1 MKNSSIHVTETDM
14 KHISKEHILVL
25 GGSGGIG
32 SDIVRAF
39 AQSGAEVISFTY
51 SRNKTAADELAS
63 ELRAKN
69 VKVHYA
75 SLELTDVAATEAFLE
90 GAVRAFGREVSIAVN
105 SVGIS
110 PNVPLM
116 EQTAE
121 QHEQVFKVNTIGSF
135 FAARTIAARMKA
147 SGVKGS
153 IVLIT
158 STNGI
163 NSQSQISAHYDGSK
177 AAQSHQMRIL
187 AEFFAPD
194 GIRINGV
201 APGWVSTSL
210 NNTLPPKEREKESAR
225 IWSGRWATPA
235 EIANVVLFIASQGG
249 SYIIGQDIMVDGGYR

>member
-1 MKNSSIHVTETDM
+1 M
-14 KHISKEHILVL
+14 
-25 GGSGGIG
+25 
-32 SDIVRAF
+32 
-39 AQSGAEVISFTY
+39 
-51 SRNKTAADELAS
+51 
-63 ELRAKN
+63 
-69 VKVHYA
+69 KVHYA

-90 GAVRAFGREVSIAVN
+90 GAVRSLGREVSIAVN

-135 FAARTIAARMKA
+135 FAARTIAARMKEK
-147 SGVKGS
+147 GVKGS

-177 AAQSHQMRIL
+177 AAQSHQMKIL
-187 AEFFAPD
+187 AEFFAPN

-210 NNTLPPKEREKESAR
+210 NNTLPPEERAKESAR

-235 EIANVVLFIASQGG
+235 EIANVVLFIAGRGG